1 MKIVCMKYKNDN
13 SSFKFFQNIGMD
25 TCELE
30 DLEQTDKTIQDLV
43 DKEYQTIV
51 VTNEVAGFS
60 GDIMTKYQKSDNIH
74 IVIAP
79 SKRK

>member
-1 MKIVCMKYKNDN
+1 MSWIKAKQDKKSFRIV
-13 SSFKFFQNIGMD
+13 QNLGMD
-25 TCELE
+25 VIELE